1 MVVSGAGD
9 IPSRS
14 VCGDGEDERTK
25 MRLTVAKH
33 IVVGLGWPLNKVRL
47 DGDRAVR
54 DAHQLADEI
63 VRFRQRRWPEDYWS
77 CAARPFLAL
86 GILCALRFAGEQQ
99 RVPSLSDLEVMLGG
113 RPTEVRERLSE
124 LTRESGLTHTVAEL
138 FEGRSAIVPGILAT
152 AIEAVNM
159 YRQAVERGEILP
171 EGERSQRR
179 KRKPTNWGDGQLR
192 RGSW

>member
-1 MVVSGAGD
+1 MAGRKGA
-9 IPSRS
+9 
-14 VCGDGEDERTK
+14 T
-25 MRLTVAKH
+25 MRLRVSKKIA
-33 IVVGLGWPLNKVRL
+33 VGLGWPLNKVRL

-99 RVPSLSDLEVMLGG
+99 RVPSLSDLEVMLAG
-113 RPTEVRERLSE
+113 RPTEVRERLTE
-124 LTRESGLTHTVAEL
+124 LTRESRLTHTVAEL
-138 FEGRSAIVPGILAT
+138 FEDRSAIVPGILAT
-152 AIEAVNM
+152 PIEAVNM
-159 YRQAVERGEILP
+159 YRQAVERGEIP
-171 EGERSQRR
+171 ESERTQRR

-192 RGSW
+192 